1 MPRASDLNNA
11 DDALLKASLVEY
23 RSTPTAEKE
32 AFRVACAKGI
42 LRARQ
47 LDESNE
53 YIVELFAA
61 KVQNWFQNNTEK
73 RTARLPIRIQQS
85 FHPLR
90 IFGHKNRD
98 LIRSTLSKEHTGKVP
113 DSRAYIVQWNETVRQ
128 LWDNLPEEEQR
139 PYIHLAEL
147 WSIQGPDDDLKPWM
161 AEKRSASWMRA
172 VASMFWT
179 QCGMPVFIYGMFKDT
194 TGKLRATVYDTTE
207 FWADSEPATP
217 QFRNVKGWDQDFR
230 RKAWS
235 FFQAVLEPEQASQET
250 IDLVHAAR
258 RQPAA
263 PVVFNCYADSTPIL
277 TDQENGKT
285 APTYRR
291 QHIVREYLRLH
302 YGHAMGWEARS
313 VPWQSIRDT
322 PNNFFEPGILPEG
335 FVLQDPSKI
344 TDDGLIKFFNH
355 VSTIE
360 GRADGEINQFRFS
373 HYEIG
378 PKENRS
384 LVPAVYS
391 GTVAAAEP
399 RRRKKTVHVPGFE
412 GPPSD
417 GDSEGTRASQ
427 PTPVRSG
434 AAKGR
439 GGSRMRAALVTD
451 FAKVQAE
458 LAAKDDRSAKAS
470 PAAPDLTH
478 IPGVSA
484 ASKGKGTA
492 LEPWVEAEFLAA
504 ADINEWDDGDDEAF
518 HGTFLPPG
526 SDGQEQPPDLSFA
539 SDDEVEGVLDFVPS
553 AAAGEDGGELAGLE
567 ICTPGAGPK
576 VQSTTPIAHLPV
588 PTSSPAVLHDLPESR
603 HLLTSPPAP
612 HNIAP
617 NGSDRLA
624 YLRVLAADPAY
635 QDMLRVM
642 ELKLLETAVI
652 HGKSPVFWVTWGHK
666 IGHVPEKIQTS
677 EKNIATVMKWVE
689 KGVAAAAT
697 APDVQRY
704 CLAPAGE

>member
-11 DDALLKASLVEY
+11 DDTLLKARLVEY
-23 RSTPTAEKE
+23 RSTPAADKE

-61 KVQNWFQNNTEK
+61 KVRNWFQNNTEK

-98 LIRSTLSKEHTGKVP
+98 LIRSTIAKEQTGEDP

-128 LWDNLPEEEQR
+128 LWDTLPEEEQR

-161 AEKRSASWMRA
+161 AEKRTASWMRA
-172 VASMFWT
+172 VANMFWT

-194 TGKLRATVYDTTE
+194 NGKLRATVYDTTE
-207 FWADSEPATP
+207 FWADTEPATP

-235 FFQAVLEPEQASQET
+235 FFQAVLDPEQASQET

-263 PVVFNCYADSTPIL
+263 PVVFNCYPDGTPIP
-277 TDQENGKT
+277 TDKENGKT

-302 YGHAMGWEARS
+302 YEAWS
-313 VPWQSIRDT
+313 VPWQSIRNM
-322 PNNFFEPGILPEG
+322 PNRFFEPGILPEG

-344 TDDGLIKFFNH
+344 TDDGLVKFFKH
-355 VSTIE
+355 VANIE
-360 GRADGEINQFRFS
+360 GRTDGETNRFRFS
-373 HYEIG
+373 HYETG
-378 PKENRS
+378 PKDNRS
-384 LVPAVYS
+384 YVPAVYS

-399 RRRKKTVHVPGFE
+399 RRPKKTVHVPGFE

-427 PTPVRSG
+427 PPPVRLG
-434 AAKGR
+434 AAKGP
-439 GGSRMRAALVTD
+439 GGSRMPAALVTD
-451 FAKVQAE
+451 FARVQAE
-458 LAAKDDRSAKAS
+458 LAAKNDRSAKAS

-478 IPGVSA
+478 RPGVSA
-484 ASKGKGTA
+484 AGKGKGTA

-504 ADINEWDDGDDEAF
+504 AAVNDEWDDSDEEPF
-518 HGTFLPPG
+518 DGTFLPPK
-526 SDGQEQPPDLSFA
+526 SDAHEQPADLSFA

-553 AAAGEDGGELAGLE
+553 ATDEEDSGMFAGLE
-567 ICTPGAGPK
+567 IRGADPSPQ
-576 VQSTTPIAHLPV
+576 VQSTMPIAHP
-588 PTSSPAVLHDLPESR
+588 PIPRSSPAILTQLLESR
-603 HLLTSPPAP
+603 RPLTSPPAP
-612 HNIAP
+612 DTVFP
-617 NGSDRLA
+617 NGSDRLE
-624 YLRVLAADPAY
+624 YLHVLAADPSY

-642 ELKLLETAVI
+642 EPKVS
-652 HGKSPVFWVTWGHK
+652 HWK
-666 IGHVPEKIQTS
+666 IDMS
-677 EKNIATVMKWVE
+677 CSA
-689 KGVAAAAT
+689 
-697 APDVQRY
+697 R
-704 CLAPAGE
+704 